1 MKILILGVSGM
12 LGSSLYK
19 NLSQHLDLDVY
30 GTIRSKKRYI
40 NHFFSNQDKSNIYE
54 LDVHKAVEELKII
67 LKDIKPDV
75 VINCIGKIP
84 QKESIESEIIQL
96 NSLLPHKISSY
107 SEEISAKLIHFSTD
121 CVFSGKKGF
130 YDEGDIP
137 DAEDLYG
144 RSKIQGEV
152 HSSNHLTI
160 RTSIIGH
167 EIETK
172 TSLVEWFLSQ
182 EENISGYSRAI
193 FSGFPCNFYSKILI
207 DYIFPHKELNGIL
220 HISSNPISKFNL
232 LMIVKRVYDKNINI
246 ELDENYKSDKSL
258 DSSKF
263 QRMTGFRSPE
273 WEFLVRHMYQD
284 YEKFYK
290 GYKK

>member
-1 MKILILGVSGM
+1 M

-19 NLSQHLDLDVY
+19 NLSLNPDLDVY
-30 GTIRSKKRYI
+30 GTIRSKKRYT
-40 NHFFSNQDKSNIYE
+40 NHFFTKQDKTNIYE
-54 LDVHKAVEELKII
+54 LDIHKSVKELKTI

-96 NSLLPHKISSY
+96 NSLLPHQISTCC
-107 SEEISAKLIHFSTD
+107 EEISAKLIHFSTD

-130 YDEGDIP
+130 YDEDDIP

-144 RSKIQGEV
+144 RSKLQGEV

-207 DYIFPHKELNGIL
+207 DYIFPRKELSGIL
-220 HISSNPISKFNL
+220 HVSSNPISKYNL
-232 LMIVKRVYDKNINI
+232 LMIVKRVYDKNTHI

-290 GYKK
+290 GC